1 MESSMIKIRRYPI
14 VASLIVALAGCATDY
29 SKSEAPNNLRVDG
42 SESRVE
48 VAFAPGSARLAAGE
62 AARLDRLVATG
73 IIRPADRVT
82 IAAAGPPRL
91 ADQRADAVSRALLAY
106 GIVAE
111 ALPLDPAP
119 ANHAVIGIGRY
130 TVTLPPCPNWSSPP
144 TAEYTNAHNSNWG
157 CAAATNLGLMV
168 ANPADLV
175 SGRTLAPAD
184 GQPAVNA
191 VQRYMTDRVKQPP
204 APTASPFA
212 ASSGGGGGGDSG
224 GAGGGGPGAGVGT
237 GAQ

>member
-1 MESSMIKIRRYPI
+1 MMRTRRYPI
-14 VASLIVALAGCATDY
+14 VASLVLALAACATDY

-73 IIRPADRVT
+73 VIRPADRIT

-91 ADQRADAVSRALLAY
+91 ADQRAAAVSSALLAY

-111 ALPLDPAP
+111 TQPLGPAP
-119 ANHAVIGIGRY
+119 ANHAIIGIGRY

-168 ANPADLV
+168 ASPADLV
-175 SGRTLAPAD
+175 SGRTLAPTD

-212 ASSGGGGGGDSG
+212 ASTGGGGGGGDTG
-224 GAGGGGPGAGVGT
+224 AAGGGGAPGAGGGT